1 VQPRGV
7 IVIDVQVGTVNDDDV
22 AAGWVGHAK

>member
-7 IVIDVQVGTVNDDDV
+7 IVIDVQVGAVNDDDV
-22 AAGWVGHAK
+22 AGGRVRHAE